1 MKPSLMPLAVSALL
15 CGGVAQA
22 QDATEHDGHNRLR
35 VHFSKSSETDL
46 VTVVVGDFQR
56 SPENNYLVGATW
68 GHDLS
73 DTLFGLPF
81 PMTWHVGVQY
91 FDERGLPAR
100 TRWGATTFVK
110 ANYRMRVPWT
120 QKHIDL
126 GLGEGLSY
134 VDRIPMSEQRDFAKK
149 GPDVHSEKLMNY
161 LEWTIDLPLR
171 QFDVARAAVP
181 GRRHRG
187 HVGRLHRLAPLQR
200 LRRVR
205 RREGRRQL
213 HGLRLRSEV
222 LSAAPNGADRSPPRP
237 YAGSSPDLR
246 RHRRF
251 RVRSCS
257 PCSTRR
263 SPRRCVVYA
272 RTLKYHVPAARFS
285 TT

>member
-1 MKPSLMPLAVSALL
+1 MKLSLLPLTVSALL
-15 CGGVAQA
+15 LGGVAQA
-22 QDATEHDGHNRLR
+22 EDVTEEGHTRLR
-35 VHFSKSSETDL
+35 LHFSKSSETDL

-56 SPENNYLVGATW
+56 SPESNYLIGATW

-81 PMTWHVGVQY
+81 PMTWHIGAQY
-91 FDERGLPAR
+91 LAERGHQQDG
-100 TRWGATTFVK
+100 WGATTFVK

-134 VDRIPMSEQRDFAKK
+134 VDPIPMSEQRDFAKK
-149 GPDVHSEKLMNY
+149 GPGVHSEKLMNY

-171 QFDVARAAVP
+171 QFDAHGAAVP
-181 GRRHRG
+181 QRRHRG
-187 HVGRLHRLAPLQR
+187 HVGGIHRLAPLQR

-213 HGLRLRSEV
+213 HGLRRRSEV
-222 LSAAPNGADRSPPRP
+222 LTLAAKRRRPKLSPHLRRFEPRP
-237 YAGSSPDLR
+237 APPPPVQGT
-246 RHRRF
+246 
-251 RVRSCS
+251 VCS

-263 SPRRCVVYA
+263 SPRRVLV
-272 RTLKYHVPAARFS
+272 
-285 TT
+285 